1 MDLHYKREATVGAL
15 VIAGIAFFV
24 VGTMWLGG
32 KDFSGA
38 DRTVARFT
46 DVGNLKKASPVTVSG
61 VPVGKVE
68 EVLLRGVGDVAVSM
82 TLPGTIPLRADARAE
97 IVSVGLVGDQAI
109 KLLPGSAAE
118 PLPAGAEIPGTMP
131 GGFAEIGADLGA
143 RAGRVLEGA
152 ERFTAEEN
160 VVLLRQ
166 TLTSI
171 ERLTRTL
178 ADPRFA
184 PTAEL
189 TRTLEAL
196 RRVLERT
203 DRALADSTTRRTLAR
218 LDTVS
223 ASFDALARQ
232 ATSASARLDTM
243 LANVNAGRGTL
254 GKFAADSG
262 LYEDLR
268 ETNRSL
274 QELLRSLAKEP
285 GRLNV
290 EAKMF

>member
-15 VIAGIAFFV
+15 VILGIAAFL

-32 KDFSGA
+32 KDFTAGGA
-38 DRTVARFT
+38 VVARFT
-46 DVGNLKKASPVTVSG
+46 DVTNLKRGSPVTVSG
-61 VPVGKVE
+61 VAIGRVE
-68 EVLLRGVGDVAVSM
+68 EVRFRGVGDVAAFLS
-82 TLPGTIPLRADARAE
+82 LPEDLPLRADARAE

-109 KLLPGSAAE
+109 RLHPGSAAE
-118 PLPAGAEIPGTMP
+118 PLPPGAEIPGTAAA
-131 GGFAEIGADLGA
+131 GLADLGADLGA

-178 ADPRFA
+178 ADPKFA

-196 RRVLERT
+196 HRVLERT

-254 GKFAADSG
+254 GRFAADSG

-268 ETNRSL
+268 ETNRAL

-290 EAKMF
+290 EVKMF

>member
-1 MDLHYKREATVGAL
+1 MDLHYKREAMVGAL
-15 VIAGIAFFV
+15 VIAGAVFFV
-24 VGTMWLGG
+24 FGTMWLGG

-38 DRTVARFT
+38 GLTVARFA
-46 DVGNLKKASPVTVSG
+46 DAGSLKQGSPVTVSG
-61 VPVGKVE
+61 VPVGKVG
-68 EVLLRGVGDVAVSM
+68 EVRLRGVGDVAVFLS
-82 TLPGTIPLRADARAE
+82 LPDDLPLKADARAE
-97 IVSVGLVGDQAI
+97 IVSVNLVGDKAVA
-109 KLLPGSAAE
+109 LSPGTAAE
-118 PLPAGAEIPGTMP
+118 PLPAGAEIPGTMSS
-131 GGFAEIGADLGA
+131 GFAEIGADLGA

-152 ERFTAEEN
+152 ERFTSEEN

-171 ERLTRTL
+171 ERLTRML
-178 ADPRFA
+178 ADPRFG

-189 TRTLEAL
+189 TQTLEAL
-196 RRVLERT
+196 RRVLDRT

-218 LDTVS
+218 LDTVT

-268 ETNRSL
+268 ETNRAL
-274 QELLRSLAKEP
+274 QEMIRALSKEP

-290 EAKMF
+290 EVKMF

>member
-1 MDLHYKREATVGAL
+1 MDLHYKREATVGVL
-15 VIAGIAFFV
+15 VILGIAAFLL
-24 VGTMWLGG
+24 GTMWLGG
-32 KDFSGA
+32 KDFGSGGRA
-38 DRTVARFT
+38 VARFT
-46 DVGNLKKASPVTVSG
+46 DVGNLKRGSPVTVSG
-61 VPVGKVE
+61 VAVGRVE
-68 EVLLRGVGDVAVSM
+68 EVRLRAVGDVAVFLS
-82 TLPGTIPLRADARAE
+82 LPADIPLHADARAE

-109 KLLPGSAAE
+109 RLLPGTAAE
-118 PLPAGAEIPGTMP
+118 PLGPGGEIPGTAAA
-131 GGFAEIGADLGA
+131 GFADLGADLGA

-189 TRTLEAL
+189 TATLDAL
-196 RRVLERT
+196 GRVLERV
-203 DRALADSTTRRTLAR
+203 DRSLADSTTLRTLAR
-218 LDTVS
+218 LDSMT

-232 ATSASARLDTM
+232 AASASSRLDTL

-254 GKFAADSG
+254 GKVAADSG
-262 LYEDLR
+262 LYQDLR
-268 ETNRSL
+268 ETNRAL

-290 EAKMF
+290 EVRMF

>member
-24 VGTMWLGG
+24 LGTMWLGG

-38 DRTVARFT
+38 DHTMARFS

-68 EVLLRGVGDVAVSM
+68 EVVLRGVGDVAVYM
-82 TLPGTIPLRADARAE
+82 TLPGTIPLKADARAE

-109 KLLPGSAAE
+109 RLLPGSAAE
-118 PLPAGAEIPGTMP
+118 PLPAGAEIPGTIAS
-131 GGFAEIGADLGA
+131 GFADLGADLGA

-178 ADPRFA
+178 ADPKFA

-189 TRTLEAL
+189 TQTLEAL

-218 LDTVS
+218 LDSVT
-223 ASFDALARQ
+223 ASFDTLARQ
-232 ATSASARLDTM
+232 AASASSRLDTL

-262 LYEDLR
+262 LYQDLR

-290 EAKMF
+290 EVKMF

>member
-15 VIAGIAFFV
+15 VIAGVAFFIG
-24 VGTMWLGG
+24 GTMWLGG
-32 KDFSGA
+32 RDFSGA

-68 EVLLRGVGDVAVSM
+68 EVLLRGVGDVAVFLS
-82 TLPGTIPLRADARAE
+82 LPEDISLRADAQAE

-109 KLLPGSAAE
+109 KLVPGTAAE
-118 PLPAGAEIPGTMP
+118 PLPAGTEIPGTMAS
-131 GGFAEIGADLGA
+131 GFADIGADLGA

-189 TRTLEAL
+189 TQTLEVMG
-196 RRVLERT
+196 RVLERT

-223 ASFDALARQ
+223 ARFDSLASQ
-232 ATSASARLDTM
+232 ATSATARLDTL

-262 LYEDLR
+262 LYQDLR
-268 ETNRSL
+268 ETNRTL

-290 EAKMF
+290 EVKMF

>member
-15 VIAGIAFFV
+15 VIAGVAFFIG
-24 VGTMWLGG
+24 GTMWLGG
-32 KDFSGA
+32 RDFSGA

-68 EVLLRGVGDVAVSM
+68 EVVLRGVGDVAVSM
-82 TLPGTIPLRADARAE
+82 TLPGTIPLKADARAE

-109 KLLPGSAAE
+109 KLVPGTAAE
-118 PLPAGAEIPGTMP
+118 PLPAGTEIPGTMAS
-131 GGFAEIGADLGA
+131 GFADLGA
-143 RAGRVLEGA
+143 TAGRVLEGA

-166 TLTSI
+166 TLASI

-189 TRTLEAL
+189 TRTLEVMG
-196 RRVLERT
+196 RILERT

-223 ASFDALARQ
+223 ARFDSLASQ
-232 ATSASARLDTM
+232 AMSATARLDTL

-254 GKFAADSG
+254 GKFATDSG
-262 LYEDLR
+262 LYQDLR
-268 ETNRSL
+268 ETNRTL
-274 QELLRSLAKEP
+274 QEMLRSLAKEP

-290 EAKMF
+290 EVKMF

>member
-15 VIAGIAFFV
+15 VIAGIAFFI

-32 KDFSGA
+32 RDFSGA

-82 TLPGTIPLRADARAE
+82 TLPGTIPLKADARAE
-97 IVSVGLVGDQAI
+97 IVSIGLVGDQAI

-118 PLPAGAEIPGTMP
+118 PFPAGAEIPGTMS

-152 ERFTAEEN
+152 ERFTSEEN

-171 ERLTRTL
+171 ERLTRSL
-178 ADPRFA
+178 ADPQFA

-196 RRVLERT
+196 RRVLDRT

-218 LDTVS
+218 LDTVT

-268 ETNRSL
+268 ETNRAL
-274 QELLRSLAKEP
+274 QEMLRALSKEP

-290 EAKMF
+290 EVKMF

>member
-15 VIAGIAFFV
+15 VIAGIAFFI

-38 DRTVARFT
+38 DRTVAKFT

-68 EVLLRGVGDVAVSM
+68 EVVLRGVGDVAVYM
-82 TLPGTIPLRADARAE
+82 TLPGTIPLKADAQAE
-97 IVSVGLVGDQAI
+97 IVSIGLVGDQAI

-118 PLPAGAEIPGTMP
+118 PFPAGAEIPGTMAS
-131 GGFAEIGADLGA
+131 GFAEIGADLGA

-178 ADPRFA
+178 ADPDFA

-189 TRTLEAL
+189 TQTLEAL

-223 ASFDALARQ
+223 ASVDALARQ
-232 ATSASARLDTM
+232 ATSATARLDTL

-290 EAKMF
+290 EVKMF

>member
-1 MDLHYKREATVGAL
+1 MDLHYKREAMVGAL
-15 VIAGIAFFV
+15 VIAGIAVFLT
-24 VGTMWLGG
+24 GTMWLRG
-32 KDFSGA
+32 KDFASAGRA
-38 DRTVARFT
+38 VARFAE
-46 DVGNLKKASPVTVSG
+46 VGNLKRGSPVTVSG
-61 VPVGKVE
+61 VSVGKVE
-68 EVLLRGVGDVAVSM
+68 EVRLRGVGDVVAYLS
-82 TLPGTIPLRADARAE
+82 LPEDLPLRADARAE

-118 PLPAGAEIPGTMP
+118 PLPAGAEIPGTAAA
-131 GGFAEIGADLGA
+131 GLADLGADLGA
-143 RAGRVLEGA
+143 RASRVLEGA

-166 TLTSI
+166 TLGSI
-171 ERLTRTL
+171 ERLSRTL
-178 ADPRFA
+178 ADPKFA

-189 TRTLEAL
+189 TQSLDAL
-196 RRVLERT
+196 HRVLERV
-203 DRALADSTTRRTLAR
+203 DGALADSSTRRALAR
-218 LDTVS
+218 LDTVT

-254 GKFAADSG
+254 GRFAADSG

-290 EAKMF
+290 EVKMF